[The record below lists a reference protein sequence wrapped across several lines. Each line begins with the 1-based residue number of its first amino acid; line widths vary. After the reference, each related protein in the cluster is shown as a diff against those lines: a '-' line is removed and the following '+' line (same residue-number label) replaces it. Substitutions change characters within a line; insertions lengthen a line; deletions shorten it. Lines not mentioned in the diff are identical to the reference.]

1 MTREEA
7 TDLLT
12 FIEMLLRFIYE
23 FPAKITRKQQQ
34 KEEPIKR
41 ISLNQKPDSVDWD
54 FDY

>member
-1 MTREEA
+1 MTREDA

-23 FPAKITRKQQQ
+23 FPAKIKKKQQQ

-41 ISLNQKPDSVDWD
+41 ISLDQRLNSVDWD